1 MKKTAQWASQNGV
14 AVEGARNILN
24 NLAQQPEV
32 SEEAKKFIWEKSSS
46 DLQSFRAGQEVG
58 IKQGNKE
65 GFAKGVASTLGV
77 VLAAALGIGGY
88 LYKKN
93 K

>member
-1 MKKTAQWASQNGV
+1 M
-14 AVEGARNILN
+14 N
-24 NLAQQPEV
+24 NLAQQPDV

-46 DLQSFRAGQEVG
+46 DLQSFKAGQEEG

-77 VLAAALGIGGY
+77 VFAAALGIGGY
-88 LYKKN
+88 FYKKN